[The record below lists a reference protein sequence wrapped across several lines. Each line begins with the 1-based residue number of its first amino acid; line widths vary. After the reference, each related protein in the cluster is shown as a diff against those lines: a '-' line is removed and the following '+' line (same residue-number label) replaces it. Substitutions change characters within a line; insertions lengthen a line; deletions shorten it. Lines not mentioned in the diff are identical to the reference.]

1 MYIRLTSKVREL
13 TDDAQRRMKD
23 AEKKAVEMFDRKSG
37 RLDEEDQG
45 SEYYK
50 NLGLPV
56 PRHIEDNENGVQII
70 LTDNDYVD
78 TFKKALVNT
87 DKVEFFEEED
97 SDYVVAVYHSGES
110 MLVTDTIGEIEK
122 LINK

>member
-37 RLDEEDQG
+37 RVE
-45 SEYYK
+45 
-50 NLGLPV
+50 
-56 PRHIEDNENGVQII
+56 
-70 LTDNDYVD
+70 
-78 TFKKALVNT
+78 VNT

-110 MLVTDTIGEIEK
+110 MLVTDTIEEIEK